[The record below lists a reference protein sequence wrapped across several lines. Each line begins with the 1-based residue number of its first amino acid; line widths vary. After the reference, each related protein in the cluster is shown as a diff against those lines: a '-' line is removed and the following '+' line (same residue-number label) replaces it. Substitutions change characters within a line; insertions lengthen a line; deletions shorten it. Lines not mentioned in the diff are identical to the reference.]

1 MANTI
6 LENGTQYNPFHQNGK
21 SQSDFSVGDIWQIF
35 MRQRSVILATAF
47 TVVVIAGVAS
57 YFMPPVYEAKTVLKK
72 EVAGKNEQID
82 QFSRMVSTQSAA
94 GEIETESELL
104 RSRAVLEGVVQ
115 DLNLYFIIDKIE
127 VPDVVSYT
135 FDTPLVDYLNELSR
149 YPNTAAPHIEV
160 TGFNAIPGFREVEGG
175 SYVIRVNN
183 RGALD
188 MYNTETEEL
197 LATQPTG
204 STARFELPLVQFDV
218 TWPRPAPGSEL
229 FFTINNLEETLT
241 GTRESS
247 SVSTP
252 LNTTLLVATVQN
264 RSPFMAKLVANTIA
278 RKFQEQRLEHKRET
292 IRYSSS
298 FVDDQLE
305 EIKENLKAA
314 EVALSEF
321 RGENQVANLD
331 QSTQD
336 ALEFLGQLEAE
347 KIQTDLLL
355 AENRSKLQDL
365 RQQLSS
371 GEYFDQTY
379 LTPRTESGSSFTPFS
394 ALLQQL
400 SNSEL
405 ERLELLQKR
414 TESHPDVVAV
424 NERIAEIKSSLA
436 KFNQNTIKSY
446 EIIIGSLEKK
456 QADLSDLIYSYSSK
470 ARNLAA
476 SEADLMELVRE
487 QNLYEKMYLLLS
499 DKREEMRIAELS
511 RLQDIVIVEPA
522 VMPLEPILPKK
533 KINVVIGAI
542 LGMMLGLTLGLFREF
557 NSKTITTLKEI
568 EEGLMI
574 PILAIMPTYPS
585 EIKEKIRKNYNIL
598 NHLDLLTDTRFG
610 FKESYRMLRT
620 KLSFLLSTKRSPI
633 KNNLLFTSCEENT
646 GKTTI
651 VTNFS
656 LLLALAGKRILVID
670 CDLKNPTIGRF
681 FNIPFNAPGLIDFL
695 SHDYITTPDI
705 YTPLDDPAFQD
716 VSLFNPTVRMEDREM
731 EMAYNRYSLDV
742 IPAGGSIDHSSELL
756 DSEKFKDYLLEI
768 SGSYDYIL
776 IDTPPVT
783 RTVDALTLG
792 NFVKNAVLVVKP
804 NYTRKDNLN
813 RAIQDFR
820 QFNVHLL
827 GSVINACDIKRFA
840 DDYGYGY
847 GYGYS
852 YQIEPGYPE
861 LPEATTRN

>member
-6 LENGTQYNPFHQNGK
+6 LENGNQFNPFHTNGK
-21 SQSDFSVGDIWQIF
+21 SQPDFSVSDLIQILL
-35 MRQRSVILATAF
+35 RQRFTILATAF
-47 TVVVIAGVAS
+47 IVIVISAVAS

-72 EVAGKNEQID
+72 EVAAKNEQMD

-104 RSRAVLEGVVQ
+104 RSRDVLESVVQ
-115 DLNLYFIIDKIE
+115 DLNLYFVIDQID
-127 VPDVVSYT
+127 VPEVVSYT
-135 FDTPLVDYLNELSR
+135 FDTPLVNYTNELSR
-149 YPNTAAPHIEV
+149 YPDTGAPNIEIEQ
-160 TGFNAIPGFREVEGG
+160 FIALPGFREIEGAA
-175 SYVIRVNN
+175 YIIRVDD
-183 RGALD
+183 RYALQLVD
-188 MYNTETEEL
+188 PETQEVL
-197 LATQPTG
+197 DTQPAG
-204 STARFELPLVQFDV
+204 VTARFQLPLVHFNI
-218 TWPRPAPGSEL
+218 TWPNPEPGSEL
-229 FFTINNLEETLT
+229 AFHVNNLEETLK
-241 GTRESS
+241 GLREST

-252 LNTTLLVATVQN
+252 INTTLLALTVQN
-264 RSPFMAKLVANTIA
+264 RSPYMTKLIANTLA
-278 RKFQEQRLEHKRET
+278 SNFQKERLDHKRET

-305 EIKENLKAA
+305 EIKTNLKTA
-314 EVALSEF
+314 EIALSEF

-331 QSTQD
+331 RSTQD
-336 ALEFLGQLEAE
+336 VLEFLSNLEAE

-355 AENRSKLQDL
+355 SENRSKLEDL
-365 RQQLSS
+365 RQQLSN
-371 GEYFDQTY
+371 GEFFDQTY
-379 LTPRTESGSSFTPFS
+379 LTPRSESSSSYTPFS
-394 ALLQQL
+394 NLLQQL
-400 SNSEL
+400 SDAEL

-414 TESHPDVVAV
+414 TENHPDVIAV
-424 NERIAEIKSSLA
+424 HERIEEIKSSLA

-446 EIIIGSLEKK
+446 EIIIGSLERK
-456 QADLSDLIYSYSSK
+456 QTDLRQLINSYSSK
-470 ARNLAA
+470 ARNLAS
-476 SEADLMELVRE
+476 SEADLMELMRE
-487 QNLYEKMYLLLS
+487 RNVYEKMYLLLS

-511 RLQDIVIVEPA
+511 RLQDIVIVEAA

-533 KINVVIGAI
+533 KINVLIGAI
-542 LGMMLGLTLGLFREF
+542 LGMMLGLTLGLIREF
-557 NSKTITTLKEI
+557 NGKTVTTLKEI

-574 PILAIMPTYPS
+574 PILAIMPTYPGD
-585 EIKEKIRKNYNIL
+585 IKEKIRKNYNIL
-598 NHLDLLTDTRFG
+598 NHLDLLTDTQFG

-646 GKTTI
+646 GKTTV

-670 CDLKNPTIGRF
+670 CDLKNPTVGRF

-695 SHDYITTPDI
+695 THDYITTPDI

-716 VSLFNPTVRMEDREM
+716 VSLFNPTIRMDDREM
-731 EMAYNRYSLDV
+731 EMAYKRYSLDV

-756 DSEKFKDYLLEI
+756 DSDKFKDYLLEI

-852 YQIEPGYPE
+852 YQYEPSYPE
-861 LPEATTRN
+861 LPEATT